1 MMQEMDAAKG
11 MKGFKDYHKWRVE
24 AEKTRKLVA
33 EDHTKRRKKPVSKK
47 VLVQYRFDNT
57 GDKLFQLNIYLCW
70 LLAWCGTLA
79 YQDPEER
86 DFLVHQAIEV
96 LKKMVYKVDPNPT
109 IEIFE
114 IMMDSAF

>member
-1 MMQEMDAAKG
+1 MIQEMDPNKG
-11 MKGFKDYHKWRVE
+11 MKGFKDYQKWRVE

-86 DFLVHQAIEV
+86 DFLVH
-96 LKKMVYKVDPNPT
+96 
-109 IEIFE
+109 
-114 IMMDSAF
+114 